1 MARHRPITP
10 KRVVSFG
17 KVLKIRFTSKRK
29 EVRASEV
36 KKGVK
41 KTRLGVGLVSNSSFL
56 NRDVGITGGDSE
68 LRQANPHVNCL
79 VCLLVFLL
87 SKLLE

>member
-1 MARHRPITP
+1 MARHRTIAP

-17 KVLKIRFTSKRK
+17 KVLKVRFTSKKK

-41 KTRLGVGLVSNSSFL
+41 
-56 NRDVGITGGDSE
+56 RDPAWSWPCE
-68 LRQANPHVNCL
+68 QL
-79 VCLLVFLL
+79 
-87 SKLLE
+87 KLP